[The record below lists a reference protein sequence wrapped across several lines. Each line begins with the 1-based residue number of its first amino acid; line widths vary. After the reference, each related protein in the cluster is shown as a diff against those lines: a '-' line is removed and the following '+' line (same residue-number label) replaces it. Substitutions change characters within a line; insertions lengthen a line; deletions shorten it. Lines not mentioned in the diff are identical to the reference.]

1 MLSWGNIITDAK
13 HSTSTTPTKDTNANN
28 GEAKASSD
36 GYDLPPV
43 RRIVTRHNSKGLGNV
58 KWDTLIPGQAS
69 I

>member
-13 HSTSTTPTKDTNANN
+13 HSTSTTPTKGSNANN

-43 RRIVTRHNSKGLGNV
+43 RRIVTGHNSKGLGNV
-58 KWDTLIPGQAS
+58 ERDTLIPGQAS